1 MNVKEKKMSEV
12 KSFAVGNGDM
22 FYILH
27 NTDNFSIIDC
37 CYNDEEQ
44 WNVIIDIIKNLASKK
59 GITRF
64 ISTHPDEDHIK
75 GLVELDDTIHILN
88 FYVVENSATKE
99 DKTDNFKR
107 YCDLRDGDHHYY
119 VYKGCKR
126 KWMNKS
132 DKERDCSGINFLW
145 PDLENEDFKNVIESV
160 KEGNSP
166 NNLSPIFTYS
176 VKNGVVMMWM
186 GDIETEFLD
195 KIKDE
200 IDWPKVDVLF
210 APHHGRK
217 SGHVSSDILKKMS
230 PKVIVIGEAPSEDLN
245 YYSDYSTIKQNS
257 SGDITF
263 ICKSEVVRI
272 YVENFDYSYEIET
285 LIDER
290 TADLAEAKYIG
301 SFTPYAAE

>member
-1 MNVKEKKMSEV
+1 MSEV

-27 NTDNFSIIDC
+27 NSDNFSIIDC
-37 CYNDEEQ
+37 CYEDEKQ
-44 WNVIIDIIKNLASKK
+44 QNLILDIIKTHVDKK

-75 GLVELDDTIHILN
+75 GLVELDDKIHILN
-88 FYVVENSATKE
+88 FYVVENLATKE
-99 DKTDNFKR
+99 DQTDNFKR
-107 YCDLRDGDHHYY
+107 YCELRDGDHHYY

-132 DKERDCSGINFLW
+132 DEERDCSGINFLW
-145 PDLENEDFKNVIESV
+145 PDLGNKDFKNVLESV

-176 VKNGVVMMWM
+176 VENGVVMMWM
-186 GDIETEFLD
+186 GDMETEFLD

-217 SGHVSSDILKKMS
+217 SGHVSSDVLKKLS
-230 PKVIVIGEAPSEDLN
+230 PKVIVIGEASSEDLN
-245 YYSDYSTIKQNS
+245 YYSNYNTIKQNS

-263 ICKSEVVRI
+263 ICKGEAVRI
-272 YVENFDYSYEIET
+272 YVENFDYSYEIEE
-285 LIDER
+285 LIDDG
-290 TADLAEAKYIG
+290 ADDMPGAKYLG
-301 SFTPYAAE
+301 SFKPYAAE

>member
-1 MNVKEKKMSEV
+1 MSEV

-27 NTDNFSIIDC
+27 NSDNFSIIDC
-37 CYNDEEQ
+37 CYEDEKQ
-44 WNVIIDIIKNLASKK
+44 QNLILDIIKTHVDKK

-75 GLVELDDTIHILN
+75 GLVELDDKIHILN
-88 FYVVENSATKE
+88 FYVVENLATKE
-99 DKTDNFKR
+99 DQTDNFKR
-107 YCDLRDGDHHYY
+107 YCELRDGDHHYY

-132 DKERDCSGINFLW
+132 DEERGCSGINFLW
-145 PDLENEDFKNVIESV
+145 PDLGNKDFKNVLESV

-176 VKNGVVMMWM
+176 VENGVVMMWM
-186 GDIETEFLD
+186 GDMETEFLD

-217 SGHVSSDILKKMS
+217 SGHVSSDVLKKLS

-245 YYSDYSTIKQNS
+245 YYSNYNTIKQNS

-263 ICKSEVVRI
+263 ICKGEAVRI
-272 YVENFDYSYEIET
+272 YVENFDYSYEIEE
-285 LIDER
+285 LIDDG
-290 TADLAEAKYIG
+290 ADDMPGAKYLG
-301 SFTPYAAE
+301 SFKPYAAE

>member
-1 MNVKEKKMSEV
+1 MSEV

-27 NTDNFSIIDC
+27 GSDNFSIIDC
-37 CYNDEEQ
+37 CYKDEKQ
-44 WNVIIDIIKNLASKK
+44 QDLILDIIKTYADKK

-75 GLVELDDTIHILN
+75 GLVELDDKIHIRN
-88 FYVVENSATKE
+88 FYVVENSAIKE
-99 DKTDNFKR
+99 DQTDSFKR

-132 DKERDCSGINFLW
+132 DEERGCSGINFLW
-145 PDLENEDFKNVIESV
+145 PDLGNKDFKNVLESV
-160 KEGNSP
+160 KEGKSP

-176 VKNGVVMMWM
+176 VENGVVMMWM
-186 GDIETEFLD
+186 GDMETEFLD

-217 SGHVSSDILKKMS
+217 SGHVSSDVLKKLS

-245 YYSDYSTIKQNS
+245 YYSNYNTIKQNS

-263 ICKSEVVRI
+263 ICKGEVVGI
-272 YVENFDYSYEIET
+272 YVENFDYSYEIEE
-285 LIDER
+285 LIDDGA
-290 TADLAEAKYIG
+290 ADLPGAKYLG
-301 SFTPYAAE
+301 SFKPYAAE

>member
-1 MNVKEKKMSEV
+1 
-12 KSFAVGNGDM
+12 M

-27 NTDNFSIIDC
+27 NSDNFSIIDC
-37 CYNDEEQ
+37 CYEDEKQ
-44 WNVIIDIIKNLASKK
+44 QNLILDIIKTHVDKK

-75 GLVELDDTIHILN
+75 GLVELDDKIHILN
-88 FYVVENSATKE
+88 FYVVENLATKE
-99 DKTDNFKR
+99 DQTDNFKR
-107 YCDLRDGDHHYY
+107 YCELRDGDHHYY

-132 DKERDCSGINFLW
+132 DEERGCSGINFLW
-145 PDLENEDFKNVIESV
+145 PDLGNKDFKNVLESV

-176 VKNGVVMMWM
+176 VENGVVMMWM
-186 GDIETEFLD
+186 GDMETEFLD

-217 SGHVSSDILKKMS
+217 SGHVSSDVLKKLS

-245 YYSDYSTIKQNS
+245 YYSNYNTIKQNS

-263 ICKSEVVRI
+263 ICKGEAVRI
-272 YVENFDYSYEIET
+272 YVENFDYSYEIEE
-285 LIDER
+285 LIDDG
-290 TADLAEAKYIG
+290 ADDMPGAKYLG
-301 SFTPYAAE
+301 SFKPYTAE

>member
-1 MNVKEKKMSEV
+1 MSEV

-27 NTDNFSIIDC
+27 NSDNFSIIDC
-37 CYNDEEQ
+37 CYEDEKQ
-44 WNVIIDIIKNLASKK
+44 QSLILDIIKTHVDKK

-75 GLVELDDTIHILN
+75 GLVELDDKIHILN
-88 FYVVENSATKE
+88 FYVVENLATKE
-99 DKTDNFKR
+99 DQTDNFKR
-107 YCDLRDGDHHYY
+107 YCELRDGDHHYY

-132 DKERDCSGINFLW
+132 DEERGCSGINFLW
-145 PDLENEDFKNVIESV
+145 PDLGNKDFKNVLESV

-176 VKNGVVMMWM
+176 VENGVVMMWM
-186 GDIETEFLD
+186 GDMETEFLD

-217 SGHVSSDILKKMS
+217 SGHVSSDVLKKLS

-245 YYSDYSTIKQNS
+245 YYSNYNTIKQNS

-263 ICKSEVVRI
+263 ICKGEAVRI
-272 YVENFDYSYEIET
+272 YVENFDYSYEIEE
-285 LIDER
+285 LIDDG
-290 TADLAEAKYIG
+290 ADDMPGAKYLG
-301 SFTPYAAE
+301 SFKPYAAE

>member
-1 MNVKEKKMSEV
+1 MSEV

-27 NTDNFSIIDC
+27 GSDNFSIIDC
-37 CYNDEEQ
+37 CYKDEKQ
-44 WNVIIDIIKNLASKK
+44 QDLILDIIKTYADKK

-75 GLVELDDTIHILN
+75 GLVELDDKIHIRN
-88 FYVVENSATKE
+88 FYVVENSAIKE
-99 DKTDNFKR
+99 DQTDSFKR
-107 YCDLRDGDHHYY
+107 YCDLRDGDYHYY

-132 DKERDCSGINFLW
+132 DEERGCSGINFLW
-145 PDLENEDFKNVIESV
+145 PDLGNKDFKNVLESV

-176 VKNGVVMMWM
+176 VENGVVMMWM
-186 GDIETEFLD
+186 GDMETEFLD

-217 SGHVSSDILKKMS
+217 SGHVSSDVLKKLS

-245 YYSDYSTIKQNS
+245 YYSNYNTIKQNS

-263 ICKSEVVRI
+263 ICKGEVVRI
-272 YVENFDYSYEIET
+272 YVENFDYSYEIEE
-285 LIDER
+285 LIDDGA
-290 TADLAEAKYIG
+290 ADLPGAKYLG
-301 SFTPYAAE
+301 SFKPYAAE

>member
-1 MNVKEKKMSEV
+1 MSEV

-27 NTDNFSIIDC
+27 NSDNFSIIDC
-37 CYNDEEQ
+37 CYKDEKQ
-44 WNVIIDIIKNLASKK
+44 QDLILDIIKTHADKK

-75 GLVELDDTIHILN
+75 GLVELDNKIHILN

-107 YCDLRDGDHHYY
+107 YCELRNGNHHYY

-132 DKERDCSGINFLW
+132 DEERGCSGINFLW
-145 PDLENEDFKNVIESV
+145 PDLGNKDFKNVLESV

-176 VKNGVVMMWM
+176 VENGVVMMWM
-186 GDIETEFLD
+186 GDMETEFLD

-217 SGHVSSDILKKMS
+217 SGHVSSDVLKKLS

-245 YYSDYSTIKQNS
+245 YYSNYNTIKQNS

-263 ICKSEVVRI
+263 ICKCEVVRI
-272 YVENFDYSYEIET
+272 YVEI
-285 LIDER
+285 LIIVTR
-290 TADLAEAKYIG
+290 
-301 SFTPYAAE
+301 